1 MKAEV
6 RQKLMFLGILSAPH
20 VVLTFSRTLIMVG
33 AIFVLQTSNVI
44 AGNGRGGTSVFP
56 ILDMVPAA
64 RPAGMGEAFTAYGDD
79 INAFIFNPAGIADLV
94 GGQISLSH
102 AIWFQDINFEY
113 FALAMPL
120 TFFKI
125 NVKGSFGLSYSL
137 LHTPKIPR
145 TELAPG
151 FDEIEGLIDLFTP
164 GETGFSFASQVL
176 ELGAATEF
184 SKDLDVGIKF
194 KIPRQTVAD
203 STVSGFAFTVGA
215 IATVDSATRAGLVI
229 RNLGGAVGDAVLP
242 TTFALGF
249 SRRFFEISGPND
261 DLVFA
266 MDTVLPIKPT
276 DTKPKARVGIEYNR
290 KLGTKGVSIR
300 AGYRHG
306 YDLGTLAGLTL
317 GAGVGSQ
324 FGRGII
330 KLDYAFMP
338 QGELGSISR
347 MSMTATF

>member
-1 MKAEV
+1 MKAKV
-6 RQKLMFLGILSAPH
+6 RQNLISLWILPTLH
-20 VVLTFSRTLIMVG
+20 VVWTSFRPLALAG
-33 AIFVLQTSNVI
+33 LLLALQTANSV

-64 RPAGMGEAFTAYGDD
+64 RPAGMGEAYTAYGDD
-79 INAFIFNPAGIADLV
+79 INAFIFNPAGIADLS
-94 GGQISLSH
+94 GGQLVLSH
-102 AIWFQDINFEY
+102 ALWFQDLSFEY

-120 TFFKI
+120 SFFKI

-137 LHTPKIPR
+137 LHTPEILR
-145 TELAPG
+145 TELATN
-151 FDEIEGLIDLFTP
+151 FDEQKGLIDLFTP

-194 KIPRQTVAD
+194 KIPRQTIAED
-203 STVSGFAFTVGA
+203 TISGFAFSIGV

-229 RNLGGAVGDAVLP
+229 KNLGGSVGDAVLP

-261 DLVFA
+261 DLAFA

-290 KLGTKGVSIR
+290 KMGTKGVSIR

-317 GAGVGSQ
+317 GLGVGSQ
-324 FGRGII
+324 FGRGLL

-347 MSMTATF
+347 ISMAATF